1 MDRLTWYQPGESL
14 EDLLCQAGHVG
25 IYEGDLK
32 HTAFEQGTA
41 SLTLHR
47 VIWADSSD
55 PDRRLILHHS
65 LVKSTERHHKSMFS
79 RGGKIIVR
87 LEPAPPNNVGPQR
100 TSCYNY
106 IRFVFRNG
114 GEDDFH
120 RKYEEALK
128 RKTWQRSSS
137 GSSSGGSRTSQ
148 GIQMRPVGIAGLE
161 KRLAEN
167 HQRTHETISQ
177 AFEDMSRLMETA
189 RDMVGL
195 SKSIA
200 EKLRSRR
207 GEITEDET
215 IAFKSYLLSL
225 GVSDPVTKSAYGS
238 GAVYFEKLGEELCTV
253 LAEPLKECGGMMTL
267 PEVYCRVNRA
277 RGLELLSPED
287 LLNACQ
293 ALSRKPNS
301 PMELHRFATG
311 VIVLQLKT
319 ASVES
324 MVEATV
330 EFVKKNGSATAS
342 ELATNEGITVILAKE
357 RLLAAEEQAVLCRDD
372 STEGLKFYP
381 NRFLVD
387 V

>member
-1 MDRLTWYQPGESL
+1 MDRLTWYQPGENL

-25 IYEGDLK
+25 IYDGDLK

-47 VIWADSSD
+47 IIWADSSD

-65 LVKSTERHHKSMFS
+65 LVKSTEKHHKSMFS

-87 LEPAPPNNVGPQR
+87 LEPAPANSVGPQR
-100 TSCYNY
+100 SSPFNY
-106 IRFVFRNG
+106 IRLVFRAG

-120 RKYEEALK
+120 KKYEEALK

-189 RDMVGL
+189 RDMVNL
-195 SKSIA
+195 SKSIS

-225 GVSDPVTKSAYGS
+225 GVSDPVTKSVYGS
-238 GAVYFEKLGEELCTV
+238 GAVYFEKLGDELRTV
-253 LAEPLKECGGMMTL
+253 LLEPLKECGGMMTL
-267 PEVYCRVNRA
+267 PEVFCRVNRA
-277 RGLELLSPED
+277 RGMELLSPED

-293 ALSRKPNS
+293 ALSRRPDS

-319 ASVES
+319 ASIES
-324 MVEATV
+324 LVEATA
-330 EFVKKNGSATAS
+330 EYVKVNGSATAS
-342 ELATNEGITVILAKE
+342 ELAASHGITVILAKE
-357 RLLAAEEQAVLCRDD
+357 RLLAAEEQAKLCRDD

-381 NRFLVD
+381 NRFLID